1 MTISLPRDANR
12 INVIGG
18 TSSVDGVSPVA
29 IYVDPTTHRLL
40 VDLSGAAVTSISVA
54 SANGLAG
61 TSSGGTTPILTLSTT
76 VNGIVKGNGTAL
88 SAATDGTDYLS
99 SSTGVKLDQTV
110 GQTIGAT
117 GARLTKLWATDIT
130 VTNAITGSI
139 TGNAG
144 TVTNGVYTTDV
155 TTTSTASKILQRDSN
170 ANAFANN
177 FLSAYTTTATA
188 AGTTTLTVASTQ
200 NQFFTGTTTQTVVLP
215 DATTLALGFQFYIHN
230 NSTGLVTVNAN
241 GGATVWILG
250 ANSEAIFTCTNISTA
265 AGVWDTQYR
274 GTGIASGKK
283 LSFANSLLFSG
294 TDGSSVAFGTGGTV
308 LYSGGALGT
317 PSSGVLTNC
326 TGLPEGGLSLT
337 DITTNDVSTTKHG
350 FTPKAP
356 NDTTKFLRGDATW
369 AVPVSGASY
378 WTTVPGTPTRVSNTQ
393 FTITDTGNANS
404 YDSLLSA
411 GTVLKWTDTT
421 TKQAVVTSATY
432 ATNTVTINI
441 MGDILT
447 ATATMNTMKY
457 ALTKAR
463 VISFSI
469 PGTIATGTDLAG
481 RFYCDRAYH
490 IFGAYGY
497 HTTAGTT
504 NATTYD
510 VNKNGTTV
518 FTTKI
523 SIASGATSSGAYTA
537 DSGTTTAQGDYI
549 SIDCDTVSTTAPV
562 DAWITLIVASDKDTF
577 LT

>member
-317 PSSGVLTNC
+317 PSSGTATNLTGTASGLTAGAV
-326 TGLPEGGLSLT
+326 TGLSVTAGKTLSVSNSLT
-337 DITTNDVSTTKHG
+337 LAGTDSTTMT
-350 FTPKAP
+350 FP
-356 NDTTKFLRGDATW
+356 
-369 AVPVSGASY
+369 S
-378 WTTVPGTPTRVSNTQ
+378 
-393 FTITDTGNANS
+393 
-404 YDSLLSA
+404 
-411 GTVLKWTDTT
+411 
-421 TKQAVVTSATY
+421 TSATIARTDAAQTFSGVQTFKPTAQTVTAMAAQALDGSLGNVFTRTLAASETFTQSNFTTGQFFIVEVKQGTGTSY
-432 ATNTVTINI
+432 TVTWFSGITWITSGGTAPTQTATSNGITTYGFRCTGTNTFNGYLI
-441 MGDILT
+441 
-447 ATATMNTMKY
+447 
-457 ALTKAR
+457 
-463 VISFSI
+463 
-469 PGTIATGTDLAG
+469 GT
-481 RFYCDRAYH
+481 
-490 IFGAYGY
+490 
-497 HTTAGTT
+497 
-504 NATTYD
+504 
-510 VNKNGTTV
+510 
-518 FTTKI
+518 
-523 SIASGATSSGAYTA
+523 
-537 DSGTTTAQGDYI
+537 Q
-549 SIDCDTVSTTAPV
+549 
-562 DAWITLIVASDKDTF
+562 
-577 LT
+577 